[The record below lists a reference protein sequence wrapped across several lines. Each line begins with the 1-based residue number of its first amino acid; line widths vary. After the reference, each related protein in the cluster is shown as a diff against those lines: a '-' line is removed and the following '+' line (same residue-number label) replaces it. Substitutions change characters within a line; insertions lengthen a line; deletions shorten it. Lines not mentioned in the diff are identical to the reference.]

1 MGESGDGV
9 GGDTEETR
17 VGVKCSRCTKKGH
30 NIAACMAEIYYVIC
44 DVHNDH
50 VNHKCPILK
59 LSRPIAH
66 AVGYAVHGLRFYHIP
81 RPPLSRAK
89 KDSRMAL
96 ISVEGGQVPMEEVRR
111 HLERLI
117 LGRWTW
123 ELKVHEENSFLV
135 KFPSKVELQRAV
147 AFGGADIKG
156 DKVPMGARM
165 SLSCGR
171 RRRRAF
177 CYLRGL
183 GKSLWVEEGAL

>member
-1 MGESGDGV
+1 
-9 GGDTEETR
+9 
-17 VGVKCSRCTKKGH
+17 
-30 NIAACMAEIYYVIC
+30 
-44 DVHNDH
+44 
-50 VNHKCPILK
+50 
-59 LSRPIAH
+59 
-66 AVGYAVHGLRFYHIP
+66 
-81 RPPLSRAK
+81 
-89 KDSRMAL
+89 
-96 ISVEGGQVPMEEVRR
+96 MEEVRR